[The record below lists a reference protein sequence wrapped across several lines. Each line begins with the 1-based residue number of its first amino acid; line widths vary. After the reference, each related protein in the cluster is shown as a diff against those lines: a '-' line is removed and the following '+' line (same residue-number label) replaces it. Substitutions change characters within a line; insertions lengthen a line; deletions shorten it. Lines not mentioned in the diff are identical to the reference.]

1 MGRIQKK
8 AARSLLGDRVFVIA
22 KSPGVPD
29 THQSRKD
36 ERLGRPLNHLLLFNS
51 GTLDVTLVPEPLDQ
65 MIIKSTGRKR

>member
-29 THQSRKD
+29 THLSIS
-36 ERLGRPLNHLLLFNS
+36 EG
-51 GTLDVTLVPEPLDQ
+51 
-65 MIIKSTGRKR
+65 